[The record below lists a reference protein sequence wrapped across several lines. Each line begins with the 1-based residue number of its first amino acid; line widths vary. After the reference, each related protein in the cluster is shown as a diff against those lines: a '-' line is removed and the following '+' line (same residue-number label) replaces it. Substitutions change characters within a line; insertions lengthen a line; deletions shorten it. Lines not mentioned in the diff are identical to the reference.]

1 MKRLL
6 HWGPLIALAI
16 IKCISLTTLYFTGY
30 WFTFHHNGWLALI
43 NYICYY
49 CLLAVTL
56 YNFLCAIIIGPDYVP
71 KGWRPECGDDE
82 QYLQYCY
89 QCDGYKAPRSHHCSK
104 CKRCILKMDHHCPW
118 INNCCGY
125 RNQKFFF
132 NFLLAAVIGSM
143 QSAILLSITLYRAL
157 TFIPNSSGQR
167 YIHLTIWSAFLILIS
182 IGMAIGVVFA
192 VGFLLYLQARI
203 IIYNCTSIEDWIIK
217 KLKIVNDP
225 NRVWQN
231 IRQVLWQ
238 PLSDGIRW
246 PVRNGCNQYTLTYE
260 QLQQKKDKIDN
271 ASLYRII
278 RPYNGRFFPLFSQG
292 FKVCITFPINDDP
305 RLVIESGDE
314 ILVTH
319 SHKNWFY
326 GQKLTKN
333 EKIHPKGWFPC
344 QCAVLMV
351 RPTLMY
357 YTNNNDSGDQNHH
370 YSSGDDGRRGD
381 DVNNFTISNGNDDSH
396 SKKDK

>member
-71 KGWRPECGDDE
+71 KGWRPECRDDE

-132 NFLLAAVIGSM
+132 NFLLAAVIGSI

-192 VGFLLYLQARI
+192 VGFLLYLQVCLAYLI
-203 IIYNCTSIEDWIIK
+203 
-217 KLKIVNDP
+217 
-225 NRVWQN
+225 
-231 IRQVLWQ
+231 
-238 PLSDGIRW
+238 
-246 PVRNGCNQYTLTYE
+246 
-260 QLQQKKDKIDN
+260 
-271 ASLYRII
+271 
-278 RPYNGRFFPLFSQG
+278 FFSFL
-292 FKVCITFPINDDP
+292 
-305 RLVIESGDE
+305 
-314 ILVTH
+314 
-319 SHKNWFY
+319 
-326 GQKLTKN
+326 
-333 EKIHPKGWFPC
+333 
-344 QCAVLMV
+344 
-351 RPTLMY
+351 
-357 YTNNNDSGDQNHH
+357 
-370 YSSGDDGRRGD
+370 
-381 DVNNFTISNGNDDSH
+381 
-396 SKKDK
+396 